1 MPEDPPAG
9 AQAGPDD
16 ADLPKPAPADSPSRS
31 PEQSQAGAAPPPGA
45 VPPPGAMPPPAE
57 AMPPADPWQQP
68 AESLPVAGAP
78 AAPPPATGE
87 PAAPPYAWPQPGG
100 PVPPAG
106 TPTAPYAWPQP
117 GGPVPPAGTP
127 TAPYPWQV
135 PPSAPAR
142 PRRRNRMVFL
152 TSGLLLVLLALLV
165 VPLVVNRGD
174 DGSPPAGGNGGN
186 GGNAPSAVPAA
197 SPEQYQLALTSTDG
211 ALAASWRKL
220 SQARTPATVRNA
232 ADALALAVQ
241 SEAEKLGELTPPDQ
255 VTAAHSQ
262 LVTALEAFSERL
274 SAGSTE
280 DVCSGSSAAPRL
292 SKESALNQVRAAAQA
307 VAAADPAHPYRVGT
321 WVPKAGTEPKRRLSN
336 GKYLKRTVSN
346 GSGQLRIKNGGSAD
360 AVVSIVA
367 GNGKQPA
374 IVVYVR
380 GKQNFTVRGV
390 RDGTYRVFLTS
401 GADWDAPAKT
411 FSRDCAFERFDD
423 TFKFQTTS
431 TTFTIWEITV
441 QAVSG
446 GNASATSVSPD
457 DFPIG

>member
-1 MPEDPPAG
+1 MPPTESIA
-9 AQAGPDD
+9 
-16 ADLPKPAPADSPSRS
+16 PAP
-31 PEQSQAGAAPPPGA
+31 
-45 VPPPGAMPPPAE
+45 
-57 AMPPADPWQQP
+57 PPADPWQPP
-68 AESLPVAGAP
+68 AESAPQADPWQPPAQWAP
-78 AAPPPATGE
+78 AGPVPPP
-87 PAAPPYAWPQPGG
+87 G

-106 TPTAPYAWPQP
+106 APTE
-117 GGPVPPAGTP
+117 
-127 TAPYPWQV
+127 PYPWQV
-135 PPSAPAR
+135 APTPPAR

-152 TSGLLLVLLALLV
+152 TSGLLLALLALLV

-174 DGSPPAGGNGGN
+174 DGSPPAGGGGGN

-211 ALAASWRKL
+211 ALATSWRKL

-262 LVTALEAFSERL
+262 LVSALEAFSERL
-274 SAGSTE
+274 SASSTE
-280 DVCSGSSAAPRL
+280 NVCSGSSAAPRL
-292 SKESALNQVRAAAQA
+292 SRESALNQVRTAARA
-307 VAAADPAHPYRVGT
+307 VSAADPAHPYRVGT

-336 GKYLKRTVSN
+336 GKYLKRTVSS

-360 AVVSIVA
+360 AVVSVVA
-367 GNGKQPA
+367 GNGKRPA
-374 IVVYVR
+374 IAVYVR
-380 GKQNFTVRGV
+380 GKQSFTVRGV
-390 RDGTYRVFLTS
+390 RDGTYRVFLTTGS
-401 GADWDAPAKT
+401 DWDAAAKT

-423 TFKFQTTS
+423 TFKFRTTS

-446 GNASATSVSPD
+446 GNATATSVSPD